1 MTKVKNKWYSFTS
14 DEIGSFAPG
23 YYGCTILT
31 GNRNIGS
38 IRATFTGVMSAFL
51 DSGELAMNAAV
62 VPEAIVMFQALEDKV
77 IRLVFKVEN
86 LQAAPSA
93 TALGYIPII
102 EGIGLKKKLKGMVED
117 SVIPGFDLYM
127 VGGEYHQANTEPTI
141 KSVEP
146 R

>member
-1 MTKVKNKWYSFTS
+1 MKNKWYSFTS

-31 GNRNIGS
+31 GNRSIGS
-38 IRATFTGVMSAFL
+38 IRATYTGVMSAFL
-51 DSGELAMNAAV
+51 DSGELVMNAAV
-62 VPEAIVMFQALEDKV
+62 VPEAIVMFHALDGKV
-77 IRLVFKVEN
+77 IRLIFKVEE

-102 EGIGLKKKLKGMVED
+102 EGVGLNKKLKGMVED

-127 VGGEYHQANTEPTI
+127 VGGDYHEANTEPAI
-141 KSVEP
+141 KTVE
-146 R
+146 